1 MKSIEDT
8 LKFVTDIVC
17 DLRKTID
24 IDIALVGGYA
34 VISHGVGR
42 TTMDVDFL
50 LYSGYIQESSSKF
63 VDLFNR
69 AVPADFE
76 LKWVEGSR
84 MWGDPFPYDVIF
96 LTDKSGEYPKMDFII
111 PRYKLELE
119 GLKKAKPLKG
129 FPFPVI
135 PRPYLIAMKLRAGG
149 PRDYADILDL
159 FRLLDHREKEEAQQ
173 LAVLIKRDKTLRRL
187 LEPEKMDQDEPAD
200 EDLLI

>member
-8 LKFVTDIVC
+8 LKLVTDIVC
-17 DLRKTID
+17 DLRKTTD

-63 VDLFNR
+63 FDLFSR
-69 AVPADFE
+69 AVPAGFE

-84 MWGDPFPYDVIF
+84 MLGDPFPYDVIF

-111 PRYKLELE
+111 PRYRWELE

-129 FPFPVI
+129 LPFPVI
-135 PRPYLIAMKLRAGG
+135 SMPYLIAMKLRAGG
-149 PRDYADILDL
+149 PRDHADILDL
-159 FRLLDHREKEEAQQ
+159 YRLLNDREKEEAQQ
-173 LAVLIKRDKTLRRL
+173 LAILIKRDKTLRKL
-187 LEPEKMDQDEPAD
+187 LEPEKMDQDEPGN

>member
-8 LKFVTDIVC
+8 LTLVADITS
-17 DLRKTID
+17 DLRKTTD

-50 LYSGYIQESSSKF
+50 VYSGYIQESALKF

-69 AVPADFE
+69 SLPAGFE

-84 MWGDPFPYDVIF
+84 MLGDPFPYDIMF
-96 LTDKSGEYPKMDFII
+96 LTHISGEYPKMDFII
-111 PRYKLELE
+111 PRYKWELE

-129 FPFPVI
+129 IPFPVLGL
-135 PRPYLIAMKLRAGG
+135 PYLIAMKLRAGG
-149 PRDYADILDL
+149 ARDRADILDL
-159 FRLLDHREKEEAQQ
+159 FRLLNDREKEETQR
-173 LAVLIKRDKTLRRL
+173 LAVLIKRDKTLRKL
-187 LEPEKMDQDEPAD
+187 LEPGKMDKDEPGD
-200 EDLLI
+200 EGLLL